1 MFIGSDANGYGKNYI
16 AFYGTTGDQPGEY
29 THTYIGENLWGG
41 TESSELVLFKGNDI
55 ASQVNTVSNSGGD
68 RIRHIAAGHLF
79 QIYNSALSGT
89 FQDICQSTTPIN
101 VFEINKQGIMVT
113 MQNDATFKV
122 YANTNTSYGYETV
135 SLQTAFDAKDPETS
149 GYPASYGHRCTMLL
163 QPLGGQVYIGSNL
176 TTLAD
181 SNYKLYVNGNTNIQ
195 GQLKIYTNT
204 LFAYDNTDQ
213 YLQYTGESYVDS
225 HAGRI
230 DLYKIIASG
239 TAGVAGTK
247 TETISLRAATGD
259 IYASG
264 SIRNLSTSG
273 GIYWSP
279 YVESATDASDAASI
293 YLIKSGAAGGTE
305 LRISIANDATDII
318 NLHTPKFIY
327 INEKKVFTVNDT
339 WLRINEDSGYS
350 SGICTGTSLV
360 RSDNALQVGENGSH
374 FYANSSGNGY
384 IQNTFGV
391 HGTDTTKHFFV
402 NGTSRFADD
411 ITMDNGSE
419 ILFSTNTQYL
429 RWTTNTGDNNSTGRS
444 WYGIGT
450 YQNTSDSN
458 NSWLNISN
466 YWGINITT
474 KGNTCLRHNNNVIT
488 TTGNQ
493 TGTVGSGTHPIYSS
507 GGVLMASSST
517 VGSGVR
523 GIYLNAGA
531 ITPMSYELKATVNS
545 GTANRV
551 SYYNGSNQISSA
563 NGLYTTGG
571 NLGIN
576 ATTTTANSINHV
588 LYVNGS
594 SYFTNYLQTTSYFKS
609 TMATGT
615 APIQVTSTT
624 LNTNLNADLLDGYH
638 ESSFLRYRDAVSGS
652 GGTSHSNSLWSQI
665 GIRQYNCVLPDAMED
680 NATYTYGAVIS
691 LPGTNSRLDI
701 WYNHQTSTNGN
712 GLRYRTGWDNDK
724 RAWVTILDTVNY
736 TGALDGH
743 YVKKSGDTM
752 TGNLTLPS
760 LNTAFK
766 FNNSDIPEGA
776 ANLASSATAHTMTLY
791 RNGITIPYQ
800 MDNTNDG
807 GMIRVREN
815 SESNCILEL
824 GTWDDSGVGETIQF
838 NYYPTTSQVTPT
850 YSVTVP
856 KKSGTIALVGDS
868 DSGFVKKSG
877 DTMTGTLSNSAV
889 KGGTWITGTH
899 ECTFFSK
906 NATTAS
912 AGLYYQGHYG
922 LKTPS
927 GAWSLGILSG
937 SDDLYFVYGTDANY
951 TSGTNTSNT
960 TVHIASNGGIYGAV
974 WNDYAE
980 FRWSKQKN
988 IKSGHVV
995 IETGK
1000 GDLVLSSKRM
1010 QPGGNIVSDTYGFA
1024 IGETKKCKTPIAV
1037 SGRVLA
1043 YPYEDRYSYSAGDP
1057 VCSGPNGT
1065 ISKMTREEV
1074 REYPDRI
1081 IGTVS
1086 EIPEYETWGTGNV
1099 KVDGRIWIKVR

>member
-16 AFYGTTGDQPGEY
+16 AFYGTTGDNPGEY

-41 TESSELVLFKGNDI
+41 DESSELVLFKGNDI
-55 ASQVNTVSNSGGD
+55 ASQVNTVSGPGGD
-68 RIRHIAAGHLF
+68 KIRHIAAGHLF
-79 QIYNSALSGT
+79 QIYNSPLSGT
-89 FQDICQSTTPIN
+89 FQGICQSTTPIN

-350 SGICTGTSLV
+350 SGIYTGTSLV

-411 ITMDNGSE
+411 ITMDSGSE
-419 ILFSTNTQYL
+419 ILFSKNTQYL
-429 RWTTNTGDNNSTGRS
+429 RWTANTGDNNSTGRS

-466 YWGINITT
+466 HWGINITT
-474 KGNTCLRHNNNVIT
+474 KGNTYLRHNNNIIT

-507 GGVLMASSST
+507 GGVLMASSAT

-523 GIYLNAGA
+523 GIYLNAGT

-545 GTANRV
+545 GTANRIA
-551 SYYNGSNQISSA
+551 YYSGTTAISSGNNIWT
-563 NGLYTTGG
+563 NGTKLQ
-571 NLGIN
+571 IN
-576 ATTTTANSINHV
+576 EISAEKNYNF
-588 LYVNGS
+588 YVNG
-594 SYFTNYLQTTSYFKS
+594 TSYFNGDVYLPTEKTIYQNQRDTSNYTTIAIWLKGS
-609 TMATGT
+609 TFQKDANGNAYSYQPQIGQHNTGGTNLLGSICILPYATSSNPWDGTVGLFITKNRLMLDNCRVPTTGNTSGNIGSASQPVYINDGVITACTGSQSGAEKQQSFKINGGNGT
-615 APIQVTSTT
+615 AHWYYLGNLVSNGDSSEVIIDIYTGNGYNSSGNQNTHISIFIKDGWQSTQAAANSFGISYLVDHSDNNATSIKIKGMASAHNVIDLYVYLPWGYSDGYYSIKGYYNTWTHKGIRSTT
-624 LNTNLNADLLDGYH
+624 EPT
-638 ESSFLRYRDAVSGS
+638 SGEV
-652 GGTSHSNSLWSQI
+652 Q
-665 GIRQYNCVLPDAMED
+665 NCVF
-680 NATYTYGAVIS
+680 
-691 LPGTNSRLDI
+691 GTF
-701 WYNHQTSTNGN
+701 
-712 GLRYRTGWDNDK
+712 
-724 RAWVTILDTVNY
+724 RA
-736 TGALDGH
+736 
-743 YVKKSGDTM
+743 
-752 TGNLTLPS
+752 
-760 LNTAFK
+760 
-766 FNNSDIPEGA
+766 
-776 ANLASSATAHTMTLY
+776 
-791 RNGITIPYQ
+791 
-800 MDNTNDG
+800 
-807 GMIRVREN
+807 
-815 SESNCILEL
+815 
-824 GTWDDSGVGETIQF
+824 
-838 NYYPTTSQVTPT
+838 SQV
-850 YSVTVP
+850 
-856 KKSGTIALVGDS
+856 
-868 DSGFVKKSG
+868 
-877 DTMTGTLSNSAV
+877 
-889 KGGTWITGTH
+889 
-899 ECTFFSK
+899 
-906 NATTAS
+906 
-912 AGLYYQGHYG
+912 
-922 LKTPS
+922 
-927 GAWSLGILSG
+927 
-937 SDDLYFVYGTDANY
+937 
-951 TSGTNTSNT
+951 
-960 TVHIASNGGIYGAV
+960 YGAV

-980 FRWSKQKN
+980 YRRTKN
-988 IKSGHVV
+988 NVQPGYCV

-1000 GDLVLSSKRM
+1000 GNLIKSSERL
-1010 QPGGNIVSDTYGFA
+1010 QPGANIVSDTFGFA
-1024 IGETKKCKTPIAV
+1024 IGETEQTKTPLAV

-1081 IGTVS
+1081 VGTVS
-1086 EIPEYETWGTGNV
+1086 EIPEYETWGTGNI

>member
-79 QIYNSALSGT
+79 QIYNLALSGT

-419 ILFSTNTQYL
+419 ILFSPNTQYL
-429 RWTTNTGDNNSTGRS
+429 RWRTDTSNNNSTGRS

-474 KGNTCLRHNNNVIT
+474 KGNTCLRHNNNVIPHT
-488 TTGNQ
+488 NNQ
-493 TGTVGSGTHPIYSS
+493 TGTVGSTSQPVYINGGAVTAITGTLANSISGNANRAQLLRNYYVDTAGNANSANRPSSANLATTGSGGLVTFKATKSMTTAKPPSDAHILHMFWDNTGGYDAQIAVQTGNSTIYS
-507 GGVLMASSST
+507 
-517 VGSGVR
+517 R
-523 GIYLNAGA
+523 GCNAGTWNPWKTILDSNNYTSYTVTKTGGGA
-531 ITPMSYELKATVNS
+531 SGTWGINISGNAATATKLATARSITIGAASKTFD
-545 GTANRV
+545 GTANI
-551 SYYNGSNQISSA
+551 SYTPYEMKLVRALYNTDS
-563 NGLYTTGG
+563 
-571 NLGIN
+571 
-576 ATTTTANSINHV
+576 
-588 LYVNGS
+588 
-594 SYFTNYLQTTSYFKS
+594 
-609 TMATGT
+609 
-615 APIQVTSTT
+615 
-624 LNTNLNADLLDGYH
+624 NLNAFANRGHALGMCELADNGSVDNPGGKTGWHHVINLTWVDAADNNGSTANEWCTQIANACGSSDLYVRSRAG
-638 ESSFLRYRDAVSGS
+638 GS
-652 GGTSHSNSLWSQI
+652 I
-665 GIRQYNCVLPDAMED
+665 
-680 NATYTYGAVIS
+680 
-691 LPGTNSRLDI
+691 
-701 WYNHQTSTNGN
+701 TNGTAWGAPWTKILTDAN
-712 GLRYRTGWDNDK
+712 YGSIADN
-724 RAWVTILDTVNY
+724 R
-736 TGALDGH
+736 
-743 YVKKSGDTM
+743 YVKKAGDTM
-752 TGNLTLPS
+752 TGMLRVNNAPIFGYRYGQSNNAPAFVFDKPS
-760 LNTAFK
+760 SHYTGIGANGNADTIYFGAVTTDGSWNWVTSYKQKWVFNGDITADK
-766 FNNSDIPEGA
+766 
-776 ANLASSATAHTMTLY
+776 
-791 RNGITIPYQ
+791 
-800 MDNTNDG
+800 
-807 GMIRVREN
+807 V
-815 SESNCILEL
+815 
-824 GTWDDSGVGETIQF
+824 
-838 NYYPTTSQVTPT
+838 
-850 YSVTVP
+850 
-856 KKSGTIALVGDS
+856 
-868 DSGFVKKSG
+868 
-877 DTMTGTLSNSAV
+877 
-889 KGGTWITGTH
+889 
-899 ECTFFSK
+899 
-906 NATTAS
+906 
-912 AGLYYQGHYG
+912 
-922 LKTPS
+922 
-927 GAWSLGILSG
+927 
-937 SDDLYFVYGTDANY
+937 
-951 TSGTNTSNT
+951 
-960 TVHIASNGGIYGAV
+960 YGAV

-980 FRWSKQKN
+980 YRSTSTVNPGQC
-988 IKSGHVV
+988 VV
-995 IETGK
+995 ETGL
-1000 GDLVLSSKRM
+1000 GDLIQSTKRL
-1010 QPGGNIVSDTYGFA
+1010 QPGANIVSDTYGFA
-1024 IGETKKCKTPIAV
+1024 IGETEQTKTPLAV

-1074 REYPDRI
+1074 RKYPDRI
-1081 IGTVS
+1081 VGTVS